1 MENVLKHNNKIMIS
15 KGELNA
21 IILHGILY
29 IFYVCPKQHTFP
41 PHENTIL

>member
-21 IILHGILY
+21 INFAWYFIHILCLSKMTHLS
-29 IFYVCPKQHTFP
+29 T
-41 PHENTIL
+41 T